1 MRISMTRLPALLFAA
16 LLFAAVFMLAG
27 CATPRPGQD
36 AEALTFVVVRHAEK
50 ATDDPEDPRL
60 SEAGRQRA
68 QRLATL
74 LAGDPV
80 VAVYATEF
88 RRTRETGQPTA
99 EAHHVPISAYFS
111 RGPADESAARWRR
124 DHDHGTVVIVGHSN
138 TVPDLVTA
146 LSGQTTTPMPETE
159 YDRVTRI
166 RFDADGRAR
175 VEITRY

>member
-1 MRISMTRLPALLFAA
+1 MQSMTRLSFLL
-16 LLFAAVFMLAG
+16 LAAVILLAG
-27 CATPRPGQD
+27 CATPRAGQD

-60 SEAGRQRA
+60 TETGRQRA
-68 QRLATL
+68 QRLAGL
-74 LAGDPV
+74 LADAPV

-99 EAHHVPISAYFS
+99 DAHHVAVSAYFS
-111 RGPADESAARWRR
+111 RGPATESAARWRR

-138 TVPDLVTA
+138 TVPDLVAA
-146 LSGQTTTPMPETE
+146 LSGQAAAPMPETE

-166 RFDADGRAR
+166 RFDADGRAH
-175 VEITRY
+175 VDVSRY